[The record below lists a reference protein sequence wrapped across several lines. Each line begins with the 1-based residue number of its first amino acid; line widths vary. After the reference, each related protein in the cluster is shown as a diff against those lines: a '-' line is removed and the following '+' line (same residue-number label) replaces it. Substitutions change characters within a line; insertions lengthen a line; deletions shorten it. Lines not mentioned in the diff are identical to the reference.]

1 LISVKDVI
9 DLSGSENGDVDF
21 IPSKSVLLAKWK
33 IDKQQGLPPL
43 WYVLGR
49 LL

>member
-21 IPSKSVLLAKWK
+21 IPSNSVLLGKWK
-33 IDKQQGLPPL
+33 IDKKQGLPPL
-43 WYVLGR
+43 WYVLRR